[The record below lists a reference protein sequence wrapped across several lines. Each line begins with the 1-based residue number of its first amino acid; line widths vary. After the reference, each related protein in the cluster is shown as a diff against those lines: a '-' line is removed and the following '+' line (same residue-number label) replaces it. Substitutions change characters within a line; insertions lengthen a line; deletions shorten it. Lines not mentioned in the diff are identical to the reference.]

1 MLLIFGFRIR
11 FRDVSH
17 HTFACPG
24 CGADRQGILQEARR
38 WFALFFIPIIPMGVI
53 GRQVRCTTCNRTFRP
68 EVLDHPTAA
77 VVQDVAGNAVRAVS
91 VLLVGAGDR
100 GDAPLRA
107 AAVANVAR
115 VAPGYDQATLDSDL
129 GHLHPAQAPAYVE
142 PLASELDLLARE
154 RLLTDFATVA
164 AAGAEISP
172 AQRDLLAT
180 VGGALGL
187 TPPHVAGV
195 IASVEGRSA

>member
-1 MLLIFGFRIR
+1 MLLIFGFRLR

-38 WFALFFIPIIPMGVI
+38 WFALFFIPIIPMGVV

-68 EVLDHPTAA
+68 DVLDHPTAA
-77 VVQDVAGNAVRAVS
+77 TLHDVVANAVRAIV

-100 GDAPLRA
+100 TDERLRA
-107 AAVANVAR
+107 AAVSTVAR
-115 VAPGYDQATLDSDL
+115 VVPSYDLATLDSDL

-142 PLASELDLLARE
+142 PLAAELDLVARE
-154 RLLTDFATVA
+154 RMLTDLAAVA
-164 AAGAEISP
+164 AAGSPITP
-172 AQRDLLAT
+172 AQRELLAT
-180 VGGALGL
+180 VGQALGL

-195 IASVEGRSA
+195 IASVEGAQP